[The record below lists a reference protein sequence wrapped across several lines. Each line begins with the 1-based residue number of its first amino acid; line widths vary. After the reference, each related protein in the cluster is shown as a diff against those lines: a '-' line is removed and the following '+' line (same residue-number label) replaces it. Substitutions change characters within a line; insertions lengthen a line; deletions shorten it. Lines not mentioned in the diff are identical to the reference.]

1 MDVKASALST
11 MSTFDQVS
19 HAKCK
24 DDDKRLQILIADR
37 QERALLAGMKRIAG
51 PNLVFAVEI
60 AEVLAVDTL
69 QVPEE

>member
-24 DDDKRLQILIADR
+24 DDKRLQILIADR